1 MDIHYSEVLPQAFP
15 NFFWQNLVVKVKL
28 FYQPDYI
35 WYPPYDIMSDS
46 TNKIGTYPSKFF
58 FKTNPHLLH
67 YPSITIENNR
77 EENFFWFFSCS
88 MVNCNRSYMLLKVLR
103 VDDIK
108 LDGAAMIMS
117 SISEIKT
124 DIDT

>member
-1 MDIHYSEVLPQAFP
+1 
-15 NFFWQNLVVKVKL
+15 
-28 FYQPDYI
+28 
-35 WYPPYDIMSDS
+35 
-46 TNKIGTYPSKFF
+46 
-58 FKTNPHLLH
+58 
-67 YPSITIENNR
+67 
-77 EENFFWFFSCS
+77 
-88 MVNCNRSYMLLKVLR
+88 MLLKVLR